1 MARTATVN
9 RSFLPL
15 LLAAALGLAACR
27 ETPAPAAAPAGPV
40 LQGTQL
46 RYPAGHPQLAQI
58 GVVAAAPA
66 KTLTVELPARL
77 VWNEDRTQ
85 RIHPAFAGR
94 VLRIATDVG
103 QPVKPG
109 TVLAQ
114 LVSPDFGVAQAD
126 TAKAGVD
133 ERLAQKTLARQREL
147 YEAGVIARKD
157 LEQAEADAAR
167 TQAEVQRT
175 HARTRLY
182 GASAGGNIDQRLA
195 LVSGIAGLVV
205 ERNLT
210 PGQELRP
217 DQTGPGV
224 PPLFVLSDPTSLW
237 VVIDARESEAGTL
250 KPGASFELV
259 VPSLPGQKFEGKVI
273 AAADFIDAS
282 TRTIKVR
289 GLIANPERRLKAEM
303 LATARVERTPGAGV
317 VIPAQ
322 AVTLSG
328 TRHSVMVAV
337 QPGVFEQR
345 EVAIGWQGPTEVLV
359 SRGLEAGEQVVSDNL
374 LLLMRQYRAAIE
386 DDAKS
391 ADGKPSDAARAGAGP
406 APAAGTKAAAT
417 R

>member
-1 MARTATVN
+1 VT
-9 RSFLPL
+9 RSLLSL
-15 LLAAALGLAACR
+15 LLPAALALAACR
-27 ETPAPAAAPAGPV
+27 EAPAPAAAPPAPV
-40 LQGTQL
+40 LQGTQF
-46 RYPAGHPQLAQI
+46 RYPPGHPQLAQL

-85 RIHPAFAGR
+85 RIYPAFAGR
-94 VLRIATDVG
+94 VVRIATDVG

-114 LVSPDFGVAQAD
+114 LASPDFGVAQAD

-147 YEAGVIARKD
+147 FEAGVIARKD

-175 HARTRLY
+175 AARTRLY
-182 GASAGGNIDQRLA
+182 GAAAGGGVDQRLA
-195 LVSGIAGLVV
+195 LVAGIPGLVV

-217 DQTGPGV
+217 DQMGPGV
-224 PPLFVLSDPTSLW
+224 PPLFVVSDPTSLW

-250 KPGASFELV
+250 KPGAHFELV
-259 VPSLPGQKFEGKVI
+259 VPTLPGQKFEGQVI

-289 GLIANPERRLKAEM
+289 GLIANPERKLKAEM

-328 TRHSVMVAV
+328 TRHSVMVEV

-345 EVAIGWQGPTEVLV
+345 EVVLGWQGPTEALV
-359 SRGLEAGEQVVSDNL
+359 SRGLEAGEKVVTDNL
-374 LLLMRQYRAAIE
+374 LMLMRQYRIAL
-386 DDAKS
+386 DDARPSDPSKMG
-391 ADGKPSDAARAGAGP
+391 ADGAA
-406 APAAGTKAAAT
+406 TDKAAAA

>member
-1 MARTATVN
+1 VKRL
-9 RSFLPL
+9 SPL
-15 LLAAALGLAACR
+15 LVLIVAALALAACR
-27 ETPAPAAAPAGPV
+27 EAPAPAAAPPAPV
-40 LQGTQL
+40 LEGTQF

-58 GVVAAAPA
+58 GVVTASPA
-66 KTLTVELPARL
+66 KTLIVELPARL

-85 RIHPAFAGR
+85 RIYPAFAGR

-103 QPVKPG
+103 QAVKPG
-109 TVLAQ
+109 SVLAQ
-114 LVSPDFGVAQAD
+114 LASPDFGMAQAD
-126 TAKAGVD
+126 TAKASVD
-133 ERLAQKTLARQREL
+133 ERLSQKTLVRQREL
-147 YEAGVIARKD
+147 FEAGVIARKD

-182 GASAGGNIDQRLA
+182 GASAGGGIDQRLA

-217 DQTGPGV
+217 DQMGPGV
-224 PPLFVLSDPTSLW
+224 PPLFVVSDPTSLW

-250 KPGASFELV
+250 KPGASFELL
-259 VPSLPGQKFEGKVI
+259 VPSLPGQKFEGRVI

-289 GLIANPERRLKAEM
+289 GLIANPDRKLKAEM
-303 LATARVERTPGAGV
+303 LATARVERTPGSGV

-337 QPGVFEQR
+337 QPGVFEPR
-345 EVAIGWQGPTEVLV
+345 EVTIGWQGPTEVLV
-359 SRGLEAGEQVVSDNL
+359 SRGLEAGEQVVSENL
-374 LLLMRQYRAAIE
+374 LLLMRQYRGAVE
-386 DDAKS
+386 DDAK
-391 ADGKPSDAARAGAGP
+391 ASDPAKAGAGP
-406 APAAGTKAAAT
+406 APQPKAASA